1 MVSEAIPPALAVSQK
16 AAPARARRL
25 ALLILAATL
34 ALYARPLLFPVA
46 LYDDWQILTQSWTWE
61 GARAGLWVPQNEH
74 AMPLGRLLTYALV
87 RLAGRP
93 TWVPYLATAV
103 GPAALLAGLGL
114 LYLFVRRE
122 LGHPFY
128 ALVATALFGVT
139 AVYQQ
144 AVWWF
149 AAAFSVLALD
159 TTLLALLAAQR
170 WRQTGRALY
179 LDLAVAAAALAP
191 AWFAIGVLAGPLC
204 CLYLLTGTEERGTG
218 SEGKPHTPLPPHSP
232 FPLRHLNRTFSLL
245 PLLGTA
251 LFLAVSLPRTAEAIL
266 HLPHYEGKTAVEA
279 FNPGVGLG
287 YTGRSVVDNLLL
299 GAAGV
304 WSLEVPVRYVVVL
317 LAGLALALA
326 WWWRQAPR
334 GGLILLGLGFLGG
347 SYLLIYSARA
357 AWPYAMM
364 TQPAM
369 SRYHL
374 LPQLGLALI
383 VAGGL
388 PGRDG
393 RWFVLDRSGALTPP
407 QARGLALLVGACLLV
422 QLPHGLGV
430 YPLGHSEQQ
439 AALREVEEMD
449 ARCRAHHIDAAAA
462 RAALPKLPVPE
473 GGDLNGWGLLRGS
486 PDPRPVTP
494 EEARA
499 LLTGQKGP

>member
-1 MVSEAIPPALAVSQK
+1 MGPDAVT
-16 AAPARARRL
+16 AAPPYVRRL
-25 ALLILAATL
+25 ALLIGAATL
-34 ALYARPLLFPVA
+34 ALHARPLLLPVA
-46 LYDDWQILTQSWTWE
+46 VYDDWQILTQSWTWE
-61 GARAGLWVPQNEH
+61 GTRAGLWVPQNEH
-74 AMPLGRLLTYALV
+74 TMPLGRLLTYGLV

-93 TWVPYLATAV
+93 TWVPYVTGAV
-103 GPAALLAGLGL
+103 GPAALLAGLWL

-128 ALVATALFGVT
+128 GLVAMALFGVT

-170 WRQTGRALY
+170 WRQTGRALW

-191 AWFAIGVLAGPLC
+191 AWFAVGALAGPLC
-204 CLYLLTGTEERGTG
+204 VLYLLPARR
-218 SEGKPHTPLPPHSP
+218 EGRP
-232 FPLRHLNRTFSLL
+232 FTLL

-279 FNPGVGLG
+279 FDPRVGLA

-299 GAAGV
+299 GAVGA
-304 WSLEVPVRYVVVL
+304 WSVQVPVRYVVVL

-334 GGLILLGLGFLGG
+334 GRLILLGLGILGA

-357 AWPYAMM
+357 AWPYDMM
-364 TQPAM
+364 TEPVM
-369 SRYHL
+369 CRYHL
-374 LPQLGLALI
+374 LPQLGLALM

-388 PGRDG
+388 PGRNG
-393 RWFVLDRSGALTPP
+393 RWFALAESGALTKR
-407 QARGLALLVGACLLV
+407 QALALALLVGVCLLV
-422 QLPHGLGV
+422 QLPHALGIS
-430 YPLGHSEQQ
+430 PQGHAEQQ
-439 AALREVEEMD
+439 AALRQVEEVD
-449 ARCRAHHIDAAAA
+449 ARCREHRIDAATAGE
-462 RAALPKLPVPE
+462 ALPRLEVPLAGE
-473 GGDLNGWGLLRGS
+473 GFNGWDLLRGS
-486 PDPRPVTP
+486 LDPRPTSAG
-494 EEARA
+494 EARA
-499 LLTGQKGP
+499 LLTGQGEQ